1 MKLTVTKLM
10 IFHAAFW
17 RNCVIVVIIALLK
30 HNNIMV
36 KVRMYNLAAM
46 HITMHNLTSSV

>member
-30 HNNIMV
+30 HNMI
-36 KVRMYNLAAM
+36 KACMYNLTAM
-46 HITMHNLTSSV
+46 CITMHNLTSSV